1 MQNTSK
7 FGSEAGLAAD
17 TLLMTATDGLVQ
29 IGDLAEGLSEGQGRK
44 LSMRIRGDDA
54 METIS
59 GVVACGT
66 RSAYRTILENGMTVV
81 TTYNTC
87 LIVARNRHSHHHLRT
102 TEQLGYEDTAV
113 IPRGPFRMGHYE
125 GRTWDS
131 RMLDRGALPKEAL
144 AGSRRYLHKVVR
156 ESLLEPAGGMSDGIR
171 ATLRTT
177 DENSIILEWQAPN
190 KWLGRQIQVMLMPLA
205 NTMSEFDEHSCVL
218 SIRDGD
224 LARLDEEI
232 GIIGAIYD
240 EGECDIDRDITEWLL
255 GLDDRNTRA
264 REVVRIASIEG
275 VNRRPMYALLLED
288 GPAAHMANGLL
299 VGSIPDD
306 RKLDIEWVA

>member
-1 MQNTSK
+1 MQNTSRFEPK
-7 FGSEAGLAAD
+7 AGLAAD
-17 TLLMTATDGLVQ
+17 TLLMTAADGLVQ
-29 IGDLAEGLSEGQGRK
+29 IGDLADGLSEGQGRR
-44 LSMRIRGDDA
+44 LSLKIRGDDA
-54 METIS
+54 METVA

-102 TEQLGYEDTAV
+102 TEQLGYDDTAV
-113 IPRGPFRMGHYE
+113 VPRGPFRMGRYE

-144 AGSRRYLHKVVR
+144 SGSKKYLHKVVR

-171 ATLRTT
+171 TTLHTT
-177 DENSIILEWQAPN
+177 DENSIILEWKAPN

-205 NTMSEFDEHSCVL
+205 NTMSEFDEQSGIL
-218 SIRDGD
+218 SVRDGD
-224 LARLDEEI
+224 LARLDEET
-232 GIIGAIYD
+232 GIIGEIYD
-240 EGECDIDRDITEWLL
+240 EGECDIDREIVEWLL

-264 REVVRIASIEG
+264 REVVRISSIEG
-275 VNRRPMYALLLED
+275 VNRRPMYALVLED

-299 VGSIPDD
+299 VGSLRDD
-306 RKLDIEWVA
+306 KKLGIEWVA